1 MEPVE
6 ALERIAFLL
15 ERSQA
20 PTYRVRA
27 FRTAARVLGE
37 LTGDELRERAGSL
50 ESLKGVGP
58 KTAQV
63 AREALAGRVPG
74 YLEKLEGEADAP
86 LARGGERLRQLL
98 RGDCHLHS
106 DWSDGGSPIEEMGR
120 TAAALGHEWAALTDH
135 SPRLTVARGLSPSGC
150 ASSWTWWR
158 S

>member
-1 MEPVE
+1 VVRVPGRWGTLDVPDRRQEEVAMEPVE

-37 LTGDELRERAGSL
+37 LPAGELRERAGSL

-63 AREALAGRVPG
+63 AREALAGRRPRSPG
-74 YLEKLEGEADAP
+74 AVSGC
-86 LARGGERLRQLL
+86 GS
-98 RGDCHLHS
+98 DCAATAICTPT
-106 DWSDGGSPIEEMGR
+106 GP
-120 TAAALGHEWAALTDH
+120 TAAVRSRRWAG
-135 SPRLTVARGLSPSGC
+135 PRRRSATSG
-150 ASSWTWWR
+150 R
-158 S
+158 P